1 VRQLRTAEDID
12 ITRAEDEAFW
22 TWTIVETLRHTGIRH
37 EELLELTHLALV
49 THILPDT
56 GEVVPLLQIAPSKL
70 DKERVLLVSPELAH
84 VLARV
89 VHRVRDG
96 KHQVPL
102 VARYDGYERVTGP
115 PLPHLFQRHYGTEL
129 RVMSPPVVHRLL
141 RLAVERAAL
150 VGPDGAPLR
159 YTPHDFRRIFA
170 TDAVSGGLPVQIA
183 AKLLGHAD
191 LSATQIY
198 VAVYQDD
205 VIRHHRAFIA
215 RRRALRPSSEYRE
228 PTPAEWK
235 AFEQHFAKRKVELGT
250 CMRPYGSP
258 CQHEHASDAPCCGRT
273 RRKSDAYSR
282 SSSTSTTASAKHKIA
297 VGWAR
302 STD

>member
-1 VRQLRTAEDID
+1 
-12 ITRAEDEAFW
+12 
-22 TWTIVETLRHTGIRH
+22 
-37 EELLELTHLALV
+37 
-49 THILPDT
+49 
-56 GEVVPLLQIAPSKL
+56 LLQIAPSKL

-89 VHRVRDG
+89 VHRVRHG
-96 KHQVPL
+96 EQHVPL

-115 PLPHLFQRHYGTEL
+115 PQPHLFQRHYGTEL

-141 RLAVERAAL
+141 RIAVERAAL

-170 TDAVSGGLPVQIA
+170 TDAVSGGLPVHIA

-228 PTPAEWK
+228 PTPAEWTE
-235 AFEQHFAKRKVELGT
+235 FEQHFAKRKVELGT

-258 CQHEHASDAPCCGRT
+258 CQHEHACIRCPMLRPEPAQE
-273 RRKSDAYSR
+273 RRLLAIIVNLNDRVREAQDRGWLGEIDGLNVSLDSANQKLTQMRKILAQSKTIQLPVP
-282 SSSTSTTASAKHKIA
+282 SSQ
-297 VGWAR
+297 R
-302 STD
+302 PRR